1 MQSDDP
7 PFLSVGTEVSAKF
20 KGAFCEAK
28 VKRMTK
34 SVKCKILLKTPP
46 YGTIFADHTEIK
58 GSLEVNQQVEIVQG
72 RATYK
77 GVIQNIKDNSV
88 YVVVFNDGDERQLR
102 RTQVCIKGARHFNE
116 DVNLDAMPLYKPESF
131 SSPVVLDDRRG
142 KQKRSFFINFK
153 YNAKQFIDGC
163 TVASS

>member
-1 MQSDDP
+1 IIFKTETQAYVLF
-7 PFLSVGTEVSAKF
+7 FLFLLEQNTSVSYYK
-20 KGAFCEAK
+20 
-28 VKRMTK
+28 TK
-34 SVKCKILLKTPP
+34 IQILLKTPP

-72 RATYK
+72 KATYK
-77 GVIQNIKDNSV
+77 GIIQNIKDNSI

-102 RTQVCIKGARHFNE
+102 RTQVCIKGAKHFNE

-142 KQKRSFFINFK
+142 KQKRGTYVELCRQISH
-153 YNAKQFIDGC
+153 QFVIKTKKKKWLDI
-163 TVASS
+163 

>member
-72 RATYK
+72 KATYK
-77 GVIQNIKDNSV
+77 GIIQNIKDNSI
-88 YVVVFNDGDERQLR
+88 YVVGEYF
-102 RTQVCIKGARHFNE
+102 CH
-116 DVNLDAMPLYKPESF
+116 YS
-131 SSPVVLDDRRG
+131 
-142 KQKRSFFINFK
+142 
-153 YNAKQFIDGC
+153 C
-163 TVASS
+163 C